1 MRINLLPEEGKFYKV
16 NMHSH
21 SNLSDG
27 VQTPE
32 QLKEIYK
39 AHGYSAIAYTEH
51 EALFDFTSLNDDDFI
66 AITSYEYALGN
77 KNNPAHSFYEGA
89 PTCFA
94 DVEQMLNTFTFR

>member
-32 QLKEIYK
+32 QLKE
-39 AHGYSAIAYTEH
+39 
-51 EALFDFTSLNDDDFI
+51 
-66 AITSYEYALGN
+66 
-77 KNNPAHSFYEGA
+77 
-89 PTCFA
+89 
-94 DVEQMLNTFTFR
+94 V